1 MGVIAGGIRK
11 VVESILRKYG
21 IIGGPD
27 SPSLLHQFPIIYMGT
42 VKSEVD
48 LNQAG
53 GMEVILPH
61 LGEPVPV
68 TYSTPYHGKGGSGFF
83 CVPEKDTV
91 VMVAHIPDGNP
102 MTTTKRKYVY
112 LAAIPNPDTPS
123 QIPGSDITGPY
134 QTGGILPDEDIYKA
148 RARPMKYVW
157 RSPKGHA
164 FIMSDLYDPS
174 FFNCR
179 IEMKSHLNKK
189 VVCDDSP
196 EKSCILIQNEHGDH
210 FKISTEGVPPHQ
222 ASREVECWSMGP
234 QSYTTQQSKMDIR
247 VVDGWNLDI
256 VNTSTGKNA
265 PNPQEVGFW
274 GKVNILADNND
285 MTLTCNE
292 GKGTPMADIPSMFI
306 TTNGK
311 DSVIRVD
318 SRGTHVVQIN
328 KQITITSETKGID
341 IVAEKDINI
350 TSNNGDINI
359 STPNGIINLN

>member
-1 MGVIAGGIRK
+1 M
-11 VVESILRKYG
+11 SLRKTIENVLKKHG
-21 IIGGPD
+21 LIGSND
-27 SPSLLHQFPIIYMGT
+27 SPGPLNQFPIIYTGI

-68 TYSTPYHGKGGSGFF
+68 AYSTPYHGKGGSGFWS
-83 CVPEKDTV
+83 VPEKDTA
-91 VMVAHIPDGNP
+91 VMVAYIPDGNP
-102 MTTTKRKYVY
+102 ATSSKRKYIY
-112 LAAIPNPDTPS
+112 MASLPNPDVPT
-123 QIPGSDITGPY
+123 QAPGSDITGPY
-134 QTGGILPDEDIYKA
+134 QSGGVLPDPDIYKA

-157 RSPKGHA
+157 RSPKGHS
-164 FIMSDLYDPS
+164 FTMSDLYDPS

-179 IEMKSHLNKK
+179 IEMKSHLGKK

-196 EKSCILIQNEHGDH
+196 DKSCILLQNEHGDH
-210 FKISTEGVPPHQ
+210 FKISTDGVAPHQ

-234 QSYTTQQSKMDIR
+234 QSYTTHQSQMDIR

-256 VNTSTGKNA
+256 VNTSTGANA
-265 PNPQEVGFW
+265 ASESPGMW
-274 GKVNILADNND
+274 GKVNVLAQNND

-292 GKGTPMADIPSMFI
+292 GKGTEMADVPSMFI

-328 KQITITSETKGID
+328 KQIKITSEAEGID
-341 IVAEKDINI
+341 IVSEGDITM
-350 TSNNGDINI
+350 TSNNGNI
-359 STPNGIINLN
+359 TLKTPNGIIELN